1 MIFPFYHRPF
11 LSTDIQFSMPL
22 RKSSHGEMNQPE
34 NSGTSTIVNNDA
46 DDDDGDDE
54 DEDNED
60 DWMSNIELHSN
71 LRSKL

>member
-1 MIFPFYHRPF
+1 
-11 LSTDIQFSMPL
+11 
-22 RKSSHGEMNQPE
+22 MNQPE

-60 DWMSNIELHSN
+60 DWISNIELHSN

>member
-1 MIFPFYHRPF
+1 
-11 LSTDIQFSMPL
+11 MPL
-22 RKSSHGEMNQPE
+22 RKSSHGETNQPE
-34 NSGTSTIVNNDA
+34 SSGTSTKANNDG

-60 DWMSNIELHSN
+60 DWISDIGLQSN